1 MGPEVSSYPRFR
13 MGPTLHGPPI
23 AEGDRKEPM
32 PIGIDRK
39 RVNRTAKLYDERV
52 YIHGERSE
60 PPNF

>member
-1 MGPEVSSYPRFR
+1 MNHRS
-13 MGPTLHGPPI
+13 
-23 AEGDRKEPM
+23 AEGRSERADD
-32 PIGIDRK
+32 GVIDRK